1 MNTLKDGSMIRPS
14 ECMYIRIDPLTN
26 HSEWKAKYCILWLV
40 CRLVAQAV
48 CDMNVNEDKLS
59 SSPGH
64 FGDPSLHLVMLETCH
79 YTPV

>member
-1 MNTLKDGSMIRPS
+1 MIRPS

-64 FGDPSLHLVMLETCH
+64 FGNPSLHLVMLETCH

>member
-1 MNTLKDGSMIRPS
+1 MIRPS
-14 ECMYIRIDPLTN
+14 ECMYIRIDPQ
-26 HSEWKAKYCILWLV
+26 YCILWLV